1 MHAQLQSALQP
12 LGEPETCG
20 LAESDIQEI
29 ERELAQLRVQRMRI
43 EQRERVLLQAL
54 GGAGAARFHEVCNKL
69 AASGVPVEHLLRSTV
84 DAGGPK
90 SGLDNSKLAQSF
102 VRVAPL
108 KFRHPDQP
116 ALVWSGR
123 GKTPLWIRELERAGR
138 LDEARLNLGPDGAPE
153 QTP

>member
-1 MHAQLQSALQP
+1 MHAQLHNALQP
-12 LGEPETCG
+12 LGDPEAPG
-20 LAESDIQEI
+20 PGEADIQEI

-43 EQRERVLLQAL
+43 EQRERALLQAL
-54 GGAGAARFHEVCNKL
+54 GSAGAARFHEVCHRL
-69 AASGVPVEHLLRSTV
+69 AAKGVPVEHLLRSTV

-90 SGLDNSKLAQSF
+90 SGLDTSKLAQSF

-123 GKTPLWIRELERAGR
+123 GKSPLWIRELERQGR
-138 LDEARLNLGPDGAPE
+138 LDEARLNLGPQALHE
-153 QTP
+153 QTS